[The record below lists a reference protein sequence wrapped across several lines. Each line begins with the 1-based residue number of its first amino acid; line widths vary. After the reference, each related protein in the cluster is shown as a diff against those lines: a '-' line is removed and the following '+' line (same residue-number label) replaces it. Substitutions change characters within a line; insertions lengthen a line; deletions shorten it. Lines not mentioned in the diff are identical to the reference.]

1 MSKQEQEERQT
12 GGPGLQVGDIIAIP
26 RPRPPDTDL
35 FFFRLYRPGML
46 DNQRQGRFRTQVA
59 ALEPVPP
66 RPLVR
71 QRIYRD
77 HQGAGAVAVQPGRCG
92 RGGVQRWAELM
103 PGGRQ
108 PRVSQ
113 TNIHPPHLRC
123 ARLRLSH
130 SQFSYRVVR
139 VWQGADGGAGRAGA
153 VTILLDT
160 IISAQVRRSV
170 GGGLHAVVRNL
181 YYY

>member
-1 MSKQEQEERQT
+1 MARACRWAASFQF
-12 GGPGLQVGDIIAIP
+12 LALVLL
-26 RPRPPDTDL
+26 TDL
-35 FFFRLYRPGML
+35 TYYYFFRLYRSGML

-71 QRIYRD
+71 QRIYRGQ
-77 HQGAGAVAVQPGRCG
+77 QGTRAVAVQPGRCG

-113 TNIHPPHLRC
+113 TNIRPPHLRC

-130 SQFSYRVVR
+130 SKYSYRVWTGGCGWSGSGGEQMVR
-139 VWQGADGGAGRAGA
+139 PGGP
-153 VTILLDT
+153 
-160 IISAQVRRSV
+160 
-170 GGGLHAVVRNL
+170 GLSQSC
-181 YYY
+181 